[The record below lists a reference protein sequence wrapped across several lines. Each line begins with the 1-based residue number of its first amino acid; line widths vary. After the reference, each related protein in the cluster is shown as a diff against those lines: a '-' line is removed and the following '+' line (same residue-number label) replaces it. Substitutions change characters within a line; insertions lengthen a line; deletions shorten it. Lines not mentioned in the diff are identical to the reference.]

1 MSESPPN
8 PNPPPPGW
16 YPDPS
21 HDATYRWWDGKSWT
35 EYVSAAGGGPS
46 PEFAL
51 GGKAEF
57 VGGMNVPS
65 SLGGRLNATVPLARL
80 VIDEATLQLQSRWF
94 GKLMF
99 GDFEVPLNEI
109 TAAFPLKSS
118 FMAAGVGFQLSDGE
132 VAYFWTLSNQ
142 RRVLAVLQHRGVPVD
157 PTPRPARGSFSGQ
170 LGMLWR
176 TGGGSPS
183 SVAKVPGFSRPMNAL
198 FPLFAV
204 VAVVV
209 IVLFASTGHPFGWF
223 LAALGSVGLARAF
236 LVWRRSRKT

>member
-1 MSESPPN
+1 M
-8 PNPPPPGW
+8 
-16 YPDPS
+16 
-21 HDATYRWWDGKSWT
+21 YRWWDGKSWT
-35 EYVSAAGGGPS
+35 GNVSAASGVPGPA
-46 PEFAL
+46 FAL
-51 GGKAEF
+51 GAKAEF

-80 VIDEATLQLQSRWF
+80 VIDETTLQLQSRWF

-142 RRVLAVLQHRGVPVD
+142 QRVLAVLQQRGVPVD
-157 PTPRPARGSFSGQ
+157 PAPRPARGSFSGQ

-176 TGGGSPS
+176 TGRGSPS
-183 SVAKVPGFSRPMNAL
+183 SVAKVPGISRPMSAL

-223 LAALGSVGLARAF
+223 LAALGTLGLARSF
-236 LVWRRSRKT
+236 VIWRRSRKT